1 MNNDNIYD
9 AAYSDAHVSDEMEVK
24 HSFNEEQTKEKK
36 KKRKSDGRITKYI
49 ALALICSLCG
59 GVIGSGVT
67 YFVTGKK
74 VSNNSSS
81 NTVTIDPVSFATDS
95 TALSAAEIYQKVAP
109 AVVMVSTKTIQT
121 VNGWFQQEAEGMGSG
136 FIINTDGYILTN
148 YHVIDGANEV
158 TVTLSDG
165 NEVTAS
171 VVNYDSDQDVAMIK
185 INEDIEVPGVVELG
199 DSDALQPG
207 EEVLAIGNPLSKEL
221 SSTLTKGIVSAL
233 NRSIETQTGVSTNLI
248 QTVQPGEEVL
258 AIGNPLSKELSS
270 TLTKGIVSALNRS
283 IETQTGVS
291 TNLIQTDTA
300 INSGNSGGPLINTKG
315 EVIGIN
321 TLKASDGAEGIGF
334 AIPINDVKVKID
346 SLSKPILNLGV
357 SIRVIDESGINTL
370 KASDGAE
377 GIGFAIPIND
387 VKVKIDSLSKPILNL
402 GVSIRVIDESMAKQ
416 LNMEEG
422 LYIVEVN
429 EFSPAEKAVLKVGD
443 LIVKADGKR
452 IKTFEELQEIKN
464 SKEEGDSIN
473 IEFIR
478 DGKTQNA
485 TITLTSN

>member
-248 QTVQPGEEVL
+248 QT
-258 AIGNPLSKELSS
+258 
-270 TLTKGIVSALNRS
+270 
-283 IETQTGVS
+283 
-291 TNLIQTDTA
+291 DTA

-357 SIRVIDESGINTL
+357 SIRVIDESWSKKL
-370 KASDGAE
+370 K
-377 GIGFAIPIND
+377 
-387 VKVKIDSLSKPILNL
+387 
-402 GVSIRVIDESMAKQ
+402 
-416 LNMEEG
+416 MEEG
-422 LYIVEVN
+422 LYIVEVT
-429 EFSPAEKAVLKVGD
+429 EFSPAEKAGLKGGD
-443 LIVKADGKR
+443 LIVKADGTR

-464 SKEEGDSIN
+464 SKEDGDSIN

-478 DGKTQNA
+478 DGKTKNA
-485 TITLTSN
+485 TITLSSTTAN

>member
-1 MNNDNIYD
+1 MDNENIYD
-9 AAYSDAHVSDEMEVK
+9 AAYSEAKVSDEIEVK
-24 HSFNEEQTKEKK
+24 NTFSEEPSKEKK
-36 KKRKSDGRITKYI
+36 KKRRNSKGIAKYI

-59 GVIGSGVT
+59 GVVGSGVT
-67 YFVTGKK
+67 YFVTGKSG
-74 VSNNSSS
+74 SNNSSG
-81 NTVTIDPVSFATDS
+81 NTVVADPVSFATDN
-95 TALSAAEIYQKVAP
+95 TALSAADIYKKVAP
-109 AVVMVSTKTIQT
+109 AVVMVSTKSVQS
-121 VNGWFQQEAEGMGSG
+121 VNGWFQQETEGMGSG
-136 FIINTDGYILTN
+136 FIINNDGYILTN
-148 YHVIDGANEV
+148 YHVIDGAKEV

-165 NEVTAS
+165 REVKAS

-185 INEDIEVPGVVELG
+185 LNEDIEVPGVVELG

-233 NRSIETQTGVSTNLI
+233 NRSVET
-248 QTVQPGEEVL
+248 
-258 AIGNPLSKELSS
+258 K
-270 TLTKGIVSALNRS
+270 
-283 IETQTGVS
+283 TGVS

-334 AIPINDVKVKID
+334 AIPINDVKD
-346 SLSKPILNLGV
+346 
-357 SIRVIDESGINTL
+357 
-370 KASDGAE
+370 
-377 GIGFAIPIND
+377 
-387 VKVKIDSLSKPILNL
+387 KIDSLSKPILNL

-429 EFSPAEKAVLKVGD
+429 EFSPAEKAGLKGGD
-443 LIVKADGKR
+443 LIVKADGTR

-464 SKEEGDSIN
+464 SKEEGDTIN

-478 DGKTQNA
+478 DGKTQNT
-485 TITLTSN
+485 TITLTSTTNTSTTN

>member
-1 MNNDNIYD
+1 MDNENIYD
-9 AAYSDAHVSDEMEVK
+9 AAYSEAQVSDEVEVK
-24 HSFNEEQTKEKK
+24 NTFNEEPSKEKK
-36 KKRKSDGRITKYI
+36 KKRRNGKGIAKYI

-67 YFVTGKK
+67 YFVTGKN
-74 VSNNSSS
+74 VSDNSSG
-81 NTVTIDPVSFATDS
+81 NTVTVDPVSFATDS

-233 NRSIETQTGVSTNLI
+233 NRSIET
-248 QTVQPGEEVL
+248 E
-258 AIGNPLSKELSS
+258 
-270 TLTKGIVSALNRS
+270 
-283 IETQTGVS
+283 TGVS

-357 SIRVIDESGINTL
+357 SIRVIDESWSKKL
-370 KASDGAE
+370 K
-377 GIGFAIPIND
+377 
-387 VKVKIDSLSKPILNL
+387 
-402 GVSIRVIDESMAKQ
+402 
-416 LNMEEG
+416 MEEG
-422 LYIVEVN
+422 LYIVEVT
-429 EFSPAEKAVLKVGD
+429 EFSPAEKAGLKGGD
-443 LIVKADGKR
+443 LIVKVDGTR

-485 TITLTSN
+485 TITLSSTTTTTTN

>member
-9 AAYSDAHVSDEMEVK
+9 AAYSDAHLSDEMEVK
-24 HSFNEEQTKEKK
+24 HSFNEEPTKEKK
-36 KKRKSDGRITKYI
+36 KKRKSGGRIAKYI

-67 YFVTGKK
+67 YFVTGKN
-74 VSNNSSS
+74 VSNNSSG
-81 NTVTIDPVSFATDS
+81 NTVTVDPVSFATDS
-95 TALSAAEIYQKVAP
+95 TALSAAEIYQKVSP

-148 YHVIDGANEV
+148 YHVIEDANEV

-165 NEVTAS
+165 REVTAS
-171 VVNYDSDQDVAMIK
+171 VVNYDANQDVAMIK
-185 INEDIEVPGVVELG
+185 LNEDIEVPGVVELG

-233 NRSIETQTGVSTNLI
+233 NRSIET
-248 QTVQPGEEVL
+248 E
-258 AIGNPLSKELSS
+258 
-270 TLTKGIVSALNRS
+270 
-283 IETQTGVS
+283 TGVS

-334 AIPINDVKVKID
+334 AIPINDVKEKI
-346 SLSKPILNLGV
+346 
-357 SIRVIDESGINTL
+357 E
-370 KASDGAE
+370 
-377 GIGFAIPIND
+377 
-387 VKVKIDSLSKPILNL
+387 SLSKPILNL

-422 LYIVEVN
+422 LYIVEVT
-429 EFSPAEKAVLKVGD
+429 EFSAAEKAGLRGGD
-443 LIVKADGKR
+443 LIVKVDGTRVKE
-452 IKTFEELQEIKN
+452 FEELQEIKN
-464 SKEEGDSIN
+464 SKEEGDTMN

-485 TITLTSN
+485 TVTLTSTTAKTN

>member
-1 MNNDNIYD
+1 MDNENIYD
-9 AAYSDAHVSDEMEVK
+9 AAYSETQVIEQSEMK
-24 HSFNEEQTKEKK
+24 HTFTEEPSKEKK
-36 KKRKSDGRITKYI
+36 KKRKNGKGNGIAKYI

-59 GVIGSGVT
+59 GVVGSGIT
-67 YFVTGKK
+67 YFVTDKSEG
-74 VSNNSSS
+74 NNSSN
-81 NTVTIDPVSFATDS
+81 NTVITDPVSFATDN
-95 TALSAAEIYQKVAP
+95 TALSAADIYKKVAP
-109 AVVMVSTKTIQT
+109 AVVMVSTKSVQS
-121 VNGWFQQEAEGMGSG
+121 VNGWFQQETEGMGSG

-148 YHVIDGANEV
+148 YHVIEGAKEV

-165 NEVTAS
+165 REVTAS
-171 VVNYDSDQDVAMIK
+171 VVNYDADQDVAMIK
-185 INEDIEVPGVVELG
+185 LNENVEVPGVVELG
-199 DSDALQPG
+199 NSDALQPG

-233 NRSIETQTGVSTNLI
+233 NRSVETDS
-248 QTVQPGEEVL
+248 
-258 AIGNPLSKELSS
+258 
-270 TLTKGIVSALNRS
+270 
-283 IETQTGVS
+283 GVS

-334 AIPINDVKVKID
+334 AIPINDVKD
-346 SLSKPILNLGV
+346 
-357 SIRVIDESGINTL
+357 
-370 KASDGAE
+370 
-377 GIGFAIPIND
+377 
-387 VKVKIDSLSKPILNL
+387 KIDSLSKPILNL

-416 LNMEEG
+416 LNMEQG

-429 EFSPAEKAVLKVGD
+429 EFSPAEKAGLKGGD
-443 LIVKADGKR
+443 LIVKADGTR

-478 DGKTQNA
+478 DGKTQNT
-485 TITLTSN
+485 TITLTSTSTTMN

>member
-1 MNNDNIYD
+1 MDNENIYD
-9 AAYSDAHVSDEMEVK
+9 AAYSEAQVSDEVEVK
-24 HSFNEEQTKEKK
+24 NTFNEEPSKEKK
-36 KKRKSDGRITKYI
+36 KKRRNGKGIAKYI

-67 YFVTGKK
+67 YFVTGKN
-74 VSNNSSS
+74 VSGNSSG
-81 NTVTIDPVSFATDS
+81 NTVTVDPVSFATDS

-148 YHVIDGANEV
+148 YHVIDGASEV

-233 NRSIETQTGVSTNLI
+233 NRSIET
-248 QTVQPGEEVL
+248 E
-258 AIGNPLSKELSS
+258 
-270 TLTKGIVSALNRS
+270 
-283 IETQTGVS
+283 TGVS

-357 SIRVIDESGINTL
+357 SIRVIDES
-370 KASDGAE
+370 
-377 GIGFAIPIND
+377 
-387 VKVKIDSLSKPILNL
+387 
-402 GVSIRVIDESMAKQ
+402 MAKQ

-429 EFSPAEKAVLKVGD
+429 EFSPAEKAGLKGGD
-443 LIVKADGKR
+443 LIVKVDGTR

-478 DGKTQNA
+478 DGKTQNT
-485 TITLTSN
+485 TITLTSSSTTKN

>member
-1 MNNDNIYD
+1 MDNENIYD
-9 AAYSDAHVSDEMEVK
+9 AAYSETEVSEEVEVK
-24 HSFNEEQTKEKK
+24 HTFNEEPNKDKK
-36 KKRKSDGRITKYI
+36 KKKKNRNGNGFAKYI

-67 YFVTGKK
+67 YFITDRNGN
-74 VSNNSSS
+74 NNSSG
-81 NTVTIDPVSFATDS
+81 NTVTADPVSFATDN
-95 TALSAAEIYQKVAP
+95 TALSAADIYKKVAP
-109 AVVMVSTKTIQT
+109 AVVMVSTKSVQS
-121 VNGWFQQEAEGMGSG
+121 VNGWFQQETEGMGSG
-136 FIINTDGYILTN
+136 FIINNDGYILTN
-148 YHVIDGANEV
+148 YHVIDGAKEV
-158 TVTLSDG
+158 TVTLSD
-165 NEVTAS
+165 NREVKAS
-171 VVNYDSDQDVAMIK
+171 VVNYDADQDVAMIK

-233 NRSIETQTGVSTNLI
+233 NRSVET
-248 QTVQPGEEVL
+248 E
-258 AIGNPLSKELSS
+258 
-270 TLTKGIVSALNRS
+270 
-283 IETQTGVS
+283 TGVS

-334 AIPINDVKVKID
+334 AIPVNDVKDKIE

-357 SIRVIDESGINTL
+357 SIR
-370 KASDGAE
+370 A
-377 GIGFAIPIND
+377 
-387 VKVKIDSLSKPILNL
+387 
-402 GVSIRVIDESMAKQ
+402 IDESMAKQ

-429 EFSPAEKAVLKVGD
+429 EFSPAEKAGLKAGD

-452 IKTFEELQEIKN
+452 VKTFEELQEVKN

-478 DGKTQNA
+478 EGKTQNA
-485 TITLTSN
+485 TITLTSNTTN

>member
-1 MNNDNIYD
+1 MDNENIYD
-9 AAYSDAHVSDEMEVK
+9 AAYSEAKVNDEIEVK
-24 HSFNEEQTKEKK
+24 NNFNEEPSKEKK
-36 KKRKSDGRITKYI
+36 KKRRNSKGIAKYI

-59 GVIGSGVT
+59 GVVGSGVT
-67 YFVTGKK
+67 YFVTGKSG
-74 VSNNSSS
+74 SNNSSG
-81 NTVTIDPVSFATDS
+81 NTIVTDPVSFATDI
-95 TALSAAEIYQKVAP
+95 TALSAVDIYKKVAP
-109 AVVMVSTKTIQT
+109 AVVMVSTKSVQS
-121 VNGWFQQEAEGMGSG
+121 VNGWFQQETEGMGSG
-136 FIINTDGYILTN
+136 FIINNDGYILTN
-148 YHVIDGANEV
+148 YHVIDGAKEV

-165 NEVTAS
+165 QEVTAS

-185 INEDIEVPGVVELG
+185 INQDIEVPGVVELG

-233 NRSIETQTGVSTNLI
+233 NRSIET
-248 QTVQPGEEVL
+248 E
-258 AIGNPLSKELSS
+258 
-270 TLTKGIVSALNRS
+270 
-283 IETQTGVS
+283 TGVS

-334 AIPINDVKVKID
+334 AIPINDVK
-346 SLSKPILNLGV
+346 
-357 SIRVIDESGINTL
+357 E
-370 KASDGAE
+370 
-377 GIGFAIPIND
+377 
-387 VKVKIDSLSKPILNL
+387 KIDSLSKPILNL

-429 EFSPAEKAVLKVGD
+429 EFSPAEKAGLKGGD
-443 LIVKADGKR
+443 LIVKADGTR

-464 SKEEGDSIN
+464 SKEEGDTIN

-478 DGKTQNA
+478 DGKTQNT
-485 TITLTSN
+485 TITLTSTTNTSTTN

>member
-1 MNNDNIYD
+1 MDNENIYD
-9 AAYSDAHVSDEMEVK
+9 AAYSEAQVSDEVEVK
-24 HSFNEEQTKEKK
+24 NTFNEEPSKEKK
-36 KKRKSDGRITKYI
+36 KKRRNGKGIAKYI

-67 YFVTGKK
+67 YFVTGKN
-74 VSNNSSS
+74 VSDNSSG
-81 NTVTIDPVSFATDS
+81 NTVTVDPVSFATDS

-148 YHVIDGANEV
+148 YHVIEGATEV

-165 NEVTAS
+165 QEVTAS

-185 INEDIEVPGVVELG
+185 INEDVEVPGVVELG
-199 DSDALQPG
+199 DSDAL
-207 EEVLAIGNPLSKEL
+207 
-221 SSTLTKGIVSAL
+221 
-233 NRSIETQTGVSTNLI
+233 
-248 QTVQPGEEVL
+248 QPGEEVL

-357 SIRVIDESGINTL
+357 SIRVIDES
-370 KASDGAE
+370 
-377 GIGFAIPIND
+377 
-387 VKVKIDSLSKPILNL
+387 
-402 GVSIRVIDESMAKQ
+402 MAKQ

-422 LYIVEVN
+422 LYVVEVN
-429 EFSPAEKAVLKVGD
+429 EFSPAEKAGLKGGD

-485 TITLTSN
+485 TITLSSTTTTTTN

>member
-1 MNNDNIYD
+1 MDNDNIYD

-24 HSFNEEQTKEKK
+24 HSFNEEPIKEKK
-36 KKRKSDGRITKYI
+36 KKRKRGSGIAKYI
-49 ALALICSLCG
+49 ALALICSLGG

-67 YFVTGKK
+67 YFVTGKN
-74 VSNNSSS
+74 VSDNSSG
-81 NTVTIDPVSFATDS
+81 NTVTVDPVSFATDS

-148 YHVIDGANEV
+148 YHVIEGATEV

-165 NEVTAS
+165 QEVTAS

-185 INEDIEVPGVVELG
+185 INEDVEVPGVVELG
-199 DSDALQPG
+199 DSDAL
-207 EEVLAIGNPLSKEL
+207 
-221 SSTLTKGIVSAL
+221 
-233 NRSIETQTGVSTNLI
+233 
-248 QTVQPGEEVL
+248 QPGEEVL

-357 SIRVIDESGINTL
+357 SIRVRDESI
-370 KASDGAE
+370 
-377 GIGFAIPIND
+377 
-387 VKVKIDSLSKPILNL
+387 
-402 GVSIRVIDESMAKQ
+402 AKQ

-422 LYIVEVN
+422 LYVVEVN
-429 EFSPAEKAVLKVGD
+429 EFSPAEKAGLKGGD

-485 TITLTSN
+485 TITLSSTTTTTTN